1 MGQVMRITQVMLS
14 KGWGGAER
22 IYIDLVKGLAEQGV
36 QVQAIMDGRF
46 SKRDQLEGIDNVFPA
61 YVRPFSHWDIFAA
74 FKLHDAVSRFSP
86 DVIHC
91 HLSRAA
97 LMGGVAA
104 KKLSVPVVVTTHN
117 NIKLKYCRN
126 INNFL
131 VLTESQRAYL
141 LGNGVND
148 RAIDK
153 IPNFS
158 NFEPVVEVVK
168 RDVPVFVAYGRMV
181 PKKGFED
188 LLRAFQLVV
197 QDQPDAKLVIGGDG
211 FEKEKLV
218 ALVDEL
224 ALSQQVEFSGWVED
238 VKEFLAQGSVFVLP
252 SRDEPFGIVLL
263 EVMASGLPIVTT
275 KTGGACEILT
285 DQTAFFAE
293 LGDPLSLGQAMLSG
307 LTDTNA
313 WNKAIA
319 ALALFNQ
326 RYRKDSVIPRT
337 IEYYGNMSS
346 H

>member
-1 MGQVMRITQVMLS
+1 MRITQVMLS

-46 SKRDQLEGIDNVFPA
+46 PKRDQLEGVENVFPA
-61 YVRPFSHWDIFAA
+61 YVRPFSHWDFFAA
-74 FKLHDAVSRFSP
+74 FKLHDAVNRFSP

-104 KKLSVPVVVTTHN
+104 KKLFVPAVVTTHN

-131 VLTESQRAYL
+131 ALTESQRAYL
-141 LGNGVND
+141 LGNGVD
-148 RAIDK
+148 DTTIEK

-168 RDVPVFVAYGRMV
+168 RNESVFVAYGRMV
-181 PKKGFED
+181 PKKGYED
-188 LLRAFQLVV
+188 LLHAFQLVL
-197 QDQPDAKLVIGGDG
+197 QQQSEAKLVIGGDG
-211 FEKEKLV
+211 PEKKKLV
-218 ALVDEL
+218 ALVDAL
-224 ALSQQVEFSGWVED
+224 GLSQQIEFVGWVED
-238 VKEFLAQGSVFVLP
+238 VKAFLAQGSVFVLP

-263 EVMASGLPIVTT
+263 EVMACGVPIVTT

-285 DQTAFFAE
+285 DETAYFAE
-293 LGDPLSLGQAMLSG
+293 LADPLSLSQAMLSG
-307 LTDTNA
+307 LVDTKS
-313 WNKAIA
+313 WDRAIA

-326 RYRKDSVIPRT
+326 RYRKQSVIPRT
-337 IEYYGNMSS
+337 IEYYRKLSG

>member
-1 MGQVMRITQVMLS
+1 MKITQVMLS

-22 IYIDLVKGLAEQGV
+22 IFIDLVKGLAEQGV
-36 QVQAIMDGRF
+36 QVQAVMDGRF
-46 SKRDQLEGIDNVFPA
+46 PKKDQLEGVENVFPC
-61 YVRPFSHWDIFAA
+61 YVRPFSHWDFFAA
-74 FKLHDAVSRFSP
+74 FKLYEAVNQFAP

-97 LMGGVAA
+97 LMGGYAA
-104 KKLSVPVVVTTHN
+104 KRLSVPAVVTTHN

-126 INNFL
+126 INTFL

-141 LGNGVND
+141 LGKGVND

-158 NFEPVVEVVK
+158 NFEPVTEVEK
-168 RDVPVFVAYGRMV
+168 RDAPVFVAYGRMV

-188 LLRAFQLVV
+188 LIRAFQLVA
-197 QDQPDAKLVIGGDG
+197 QDQPEARLAMGGDG
-211 FEKEKLV
+211 AEKEKLV

-224 ALSQQVEFSGWVED
+224 GLSQQVVFSGWIDD
-238 VKEFLAQGSVFVLP
+238 VKTFLAQGSVFVLP
-252 SRDEPFGIVLL
+252 SRDAPFGIVLL

-285 DQTAFFAE
+285 DETACFAE
-293 LGDPLSLGQAMLSG
+293 LADPLSLSQAMLQG
-307 LTDTNA
+307 LTDA
-313 WNKAIA
+313 RSWDKAIA
-319 ALALFNQ
+319 ALALFND
-326 RYRKDSVIPRT
+326 RYRKRSVIPRT
-337 IEYYGNMSS
+337 IEYYRIISG